1 VFIQTLKPARR
12 FTVFGSGAKMAALS
26 WRQNYQRLNNRLHFR
41 SAYVNSYVNNLLIAT
56 AQVNSGSHPKGRFP

>member
-1 VFIQTLKPARR
+1 
-12 FTVFGSGAKMAALS
+12 MAALS